1 MEIAIKTIMIKVTK
15 NVDEYIS
22 IIWMIMVLMVAI
34 SMITITTGN
43 NDNTTSNNKL

>member
-15 NVDEYIS
+15 NVDKYIS

-34 SMITITTGN
+34 SMIIITISN

>member
-15 NVDEYIS
+15 NVDKYIS

-34 SMITITTGN
+34 SMITITISN

>member
-34 SMITITTGN
+34 SMIIITISN